1 MLTLR
6 QALKLP
12 GFEHARV
19 VAGES
24 GLDQVVRHVH
34 TADRLGAAVTW
45 GRGALLLTTGYG
57 LKDSPKLQATL
68 VARLVEQ
75 GVVGVVIATG
85 WYFATSPETI
95 KQTAARHGLPIVE
108 MSAETEF
115 ITLTE
120 RLYIEIVNEQF
131 ALEKRS
137 QDIHR
142 QLMQIVLRGGDLAAV
157 AHTLTGILERS
168 VLIES
173 ATYQVL
179 AASKYG
185 PIDEA
190 RREAMES
197 GRTKD
202 RMLEV
207 LLDRG
212 VYSAI
217 EQHGRPLRLPAI
229 PDIGFT
235 MDRVA
240 TSIMV
245 GGDVYGYIWIVAG
258 DRPLAELDELAIDN
272 AATIAALVLLKEQAV
287 LEVQQTLRGDFLLQ
301 LLRLDAEPE
310 PSLLLRGQQLG
321 YRFDQPH
328 QVLLILPRIETISS
342 MHDLAGQIERWLC
355 GATSHALVVIR
366 ERGLVL
372 VVESRSDLAGQQL
385 AAQLANGTGCF
396 DQMAGVVGVGH
407 LCPPGVSLRT
417 SYSQAAEAA
426 DVALRIGRNGAVSA
440 FWELGLLDWLY
451 SLPQEILQ
459 RNPYYVSIQQ
469 LAIHDQRYHL
479 DLVRTLEAY
488 LECGGSL
495 IAAAATLNVH
505 RNTMVYRLGRIHE
518 TIQFD
523 LRDTQQRLNLHVALK
538 GYRLQA

>member
-1 MLTLR
+1 
-6 QALKLP
+6 
-12 GFEHARV
+12 
-19 VAGES
+19 
-24 GLDQVVRHVH
+24 
-34 TADRLGAAVTW
+34 
-45 GRGALLLTTGYG
+45 
-57 LKDSPKLQATL
+57 
-68 VARLVEQ
+68 
-75 GVVGVVIATG
+75 
-85 WYFATSPETI
+85 
-95 KQTAARHGLPIVE
+95 
-108 MSAETEF
+108 
-115 ITLTE
+115 
-120 RLYIEIVNEQF
+120 QF

-142 QLMQIVLRGGDLAAV
+142 QLMQIVLRGGDLEAV

-173 ATYQVL
+173 ASYQVL
-179 AASKYG
+179 AASQCG

-197 GRTKD
+197 GRTD
-202 RMLEV
+202 EHMLNV
-207 LLDRG
+207 LLELG

-229 PDIGFT
+229 PAIGFS

-258 DRPLAELDELAIDN
+258 DRPLTELDELAIDN
-272 AATIAALVLLKEQAV
+272 AATIAALILLKEQAV
-287 LEVQQTLRGDFLLQ
+287 LEVQQTIRGDFLLQ
-301 LLRLDAEPE
+301 LLRLEINPE
-310 PSLLLRGQQLG
+310 PSLLLRGQQLS

-328 QVLLILPRIETISS
+328 QVLFLMPQIESVSS
-342 MHDLAGQIERWLC
+342 LHDLAGQVERWLC

-372 VVESRSDLAGQQL
+372 VVESRSDSAGQQL
-385 AAQLANGTGCF
+385 AVQLANNAGCF
-396 DQMAGVVGVGH
+396 DQVSGVIGVGH
-407 LCPPGVSLRT
+407 LCLPGAPLRVS
-417 SYSQAAEAA
+417 YNQAIEAA
-426 DVALRIGRNGAVSA
+426 DVALRIDRSGTVSA

-459 RNPYYVSIQQ
+459 RNPYYVSIQH
-469 LAIHDQRYHL
+469 LAAHDQRYHL

-495 IAAAATLNVH
+495 LAAAKALNVH
-505 RNTMVYRLGRIHE
+505 RNTMVYRLGRIQE
-518 TIQFD
+518 TVQLD
-523 LRDTQQRLNLHVALK
+523 LRNTQQRLNLHVALK